1 MTSFADL
8 FNPTFLIFLGII
20 LLVTAILLL
29 YFENKLREQNHK
41 IASMLSLVS
50 SLAEEVNGVKL
61 GLNNL
66 LSITMIGAGHDNH
79 FSNQSNFQHFNHL
92 EENLNTLNEEN
103 NLIVV
108 SDDEDSDNEDSDNE
122 EEENEFHHE
131 EDTDNEDETNDS
143 ESETSNSNE
152 QDEIEEL
159 NDEEENI
166 CMSTSNDIKILK
178 LNLNLDSNIYKDET
192 HETEEFEELNEENDL
207 EFITLNND
215 ENDNNDNNDNNEE
228 EQYDIS
234 SELKTINVNLEE
246 RKNIDLNEN
255 VDYKKLP
262 LNKLR
267 SVVAEKGLIVDASKL
282 KKNEMLKLL
291 GAE

>member
-1 MTSFADL
+1 MSSFADL
-8 FNPTFLIFLGII
+8 LNPTFLIFLGII
-20 LLVTAILLL
+20 LLVTAILFL

-50 SLAEEVNGVKL
+50 SLAEELNGVKL

-66 LSITMIGAGHDNH
+66 LSITMNGAGHDNH
-79 FSNQSNFQHFNHL
+79 FSNQSNFQPFNHL

-108 SDDEDSDNEDSDNE
+108 SDDEDSDNEEENDFDE
-122 EEENEFHHE
+122 EEE
-131 EDTDNEDETNDS
+131 TDNEDETNDS

-152 QDEIEEL
+152 LNEIEDL

-166 CMSTSNDIKILK
+166 CMSASNDIKILK

-192 HETEEFEELNEENDL
+192 HETEEIEELNEDDNDVDNDV
-207 EFITLNND
+207 EFVTLNNY
-215 ENDNNDNNDNNEE
+215 ENNDNNEE
-228 EQYDIS
+228 QQYDIS
-234 SELKTINVNLEE
+234 LELKTINVNLEE
-246 RKNIDLNEN
+246 RKNIELIEN

-282 KKNEMLKLL
+282 KKTEMLKLL

>member
-20 LLVTAILLL
+20 LLVTAILFL

-41 IASMLSLVS
+41 ISSMFSLVS
-50 SLAEEVNGVKL
+50 SLAEEVNGVKS

-66 LSITMIGAGHDNH
+66 LTITMIGAGHDNH
-79 FSNQSNFQHFNHL
+79 FSNQSNFQPFNHL

-108 SDDEDSDNEDSDNE
+108 SDDEDTDNED
-122 EEENEFHHE
+122 EEENEYE
-131 EDTDNEDETNDS
+131 YEDEDGEDSDNEDETNDS
-143 ESETSNSNE
+143 ESETSDSN
-152 QDEIEEL
+152 EIEEL
-159 NDEEENI
+159 NDEEDNI

-178 LNLNLDSNIYKDET
+178 LNLNLDSNIYET
-192 HETEEFEELNEENDL
+192 SEMEEFEELNDENDNVNEV
-207 EFITLNND
+207 EFIPLNND
-215 ENDNNDNNDNNEE
+215 DNNENDDNNDNNDNN
-228 EQYDIS
+228 DIS
-234 SELKTINVNLEE
+234 SELKKINVNLEE
-246 RKNIDLNEN
+246 RKNIDLIEN

-282 KKNEMLKLL
+282 KKPEMLKLL

>member
-1 MTSFADL
+1 MSSFADL
-8 FNPTFLIFLGII
+8 LNPTFLIFLGII
-20 LLVTAILLL
+20 LLVTAILFL

-50 SLAEEVNGVKL
+50 SLAEELNGVKL

-79 FSNQSNFQHFNHL
+79 FSNQSNFQPFNHL

-108 SDDEDSDNEDSDNE
+108 SDDDDSDNE
-122 EEENEFHHE
+122 EENEFDE
-131 EDTDNEDETNDS
+131 EEETDNEDETNDS

-152 QDEIEEL
+152 LNEIEEL

-166 CMSTSNDIKILK
+166 CMSASNDIKILK

-192 HETEEFEELNEENDL
+192 AETEEFEELNDDDNDV
-207 EFITLNND
+207 EFVTLNND
-215 ENDNNDNNDNNEE
+215 ENNDENNDNNEE
-228 EQYDIS
+228 QQYDIS

-246 RKNIDLNEN
+246 RKNIELIEN

-267 SVVAEKGLIVDASKL
+267 TVVAEKGIDGSKL